1 MLKGIIDLT
10 EKAGYQLLEI
20 MGVMDLDDRDCE
32 RLEEAIEC
40 FLNGF
45 PLWKKMKL
53 KMKKPGGNLFVA
65 TVCLHR
71 RFGTSAPSPAVRM
84 NRRNDGMNIPD

>member
-32 RLEEAIEC
+32 RLEEALDC
-40 FLNGF
+40 FLNEISI
-45 PLWKKMKL
+45 MEDEVE
-53 KMKKPGGNLFVA
+53 NEEA
-65 TVCLHR
+65 R
-71 RFGTSAPSPAVRM
+71 R
-84 NRRNDGMNIPD
+84 

>member
-1 MLKGIIDLT
+1 MLKGIIDMT

-20 MGVMDLDDRDCE
+20 KGVMDLDDRDSKDWKK
-32 RLEEAIEC
+32 RWSA
-40 FLNGF
+40 FLMRF
-45 PLWKKMKL
+45 PLWKKMKS

>member
-32 RLEEAIEC
+32 RLEEAMEC
-40 FLNGF
+40 FLNEISIMEDEVENEETR
-45 PLWKKMKL
+45 W
-53 KMKKPGGNLFVA
+53 
-65 TVCLHR
+65 
-71 RFGTSAPSPAVRM
+71 
-84 NRRNDGMNIPD
+84 